1 VQVRRPA
8 MGMLA
13 RVGSPVLRFCS
24 DVGEVSGLL
33 GETLKWAVRPPWEGR
48 ELLRQ
53 MLRLGV
59 QSVPVVFVTATF
71 TGAVMTLQTYQGFQR
86 FGATSFVGTLVAL
99 SVMRELAPVL
109 TALMVTGR
117 SGSAIA
123 AEIGTM
129 QVTEQVEALEAM
141 ATEPVQYLFVPRVL
155 AGVTM
160 MPLLVLVAD
169 ALAILGGRV
178 VAVNLLGANPDDYD
192 QSTWR
197 VLEVNDLTSGLIK
210 AAVFGFL
217 FTLVACARGY
227 QARGGAE
234 GVGRTTT
241 NAVVSGS
248 ICIIVSDFFLSRM
261 MF

>member
-1 VQVRRPA
+1 MR
-8 MGMLA
+8 MFE
-13 RVGSPVLRFCS
+13 RVGGAVLRFCT
-24 DVGEVSGLL
+24 DVGALAGLMAS
-33 GETLKWAVRPPWEGR
+33 TLAWAVRPPWDGGEVV
-48 ELLRQ
+48 RQ
-53 MLRLGV
+53 MWRLGV

-129 QVTEQVEALEAM
+129 QVTEQVEALVAM
-141 ATEPVQYLFVPRVL
+141 ATEPIQYLFVPRVL

-160 MPLLVLVAD
+160 MPVLVMVAD

-197 VLEVNDLTSGLIK
+197 VLELNDLTSGLIK

-227 QARGGAE
+227 QTTGGAE

-241 NAVVSGS
+241 NAVVTGS
-248 ICIIVSDFFLSRM
+248 VCVIVSDFFLSRM